1 MRAGGATSRWIVWP
15 GGYTDGGSVSASVTV
30 AALPGGIVPSLA
42 TRHGSRG
49 YVTTTVKRSFA
60 ASYVAATGSRSV
72 RGSALPHNA
81 PARSCAPATYSVAPG
96 CSVHVRP
103 ASIVLASCDGD
114 AAYAT
119 AARARTSAFSPAISA
134 TSRAVPGV
142 ALRATAANAPNVA
155 ALTIAR
161 IATHTSTSSSV
172 KPRSAVRVE
181 STARSLRLHRVAA
194 LLLRGDRR
202 ALT

>member
-119 AARARTSAFSPAISA
+119 AA
-134 TSRAVPGV
+134 
-142 ALRATAANAPNVA
+142 NAPNVA

-194 LLLRGDRR
+194 LLLRRERR
-202 ALT
+202 ALAGGEIRHDIREQR